1 VVAAG
6 GSTAG
11 VVVLGEVGSIGGDR
25 YSGFICVS
33 EENYPVI
40 RILPSALAETPGDEP
55 FVAIV
60 RSRDELS
67 RWLRE
72 PPSGLSW
79 LQVEGILGDSDAW
92 MEAAHSGS
100 DVSLDLILADPSSEF
115 PELYKLVDVSA
126 VHDVRVTIQ
135 ARPGLLKAVKL
146 AAALRFPIRLLPG
159 QPQEDVLEEL
169 KQALDFYL
177 HDPAVEAPVEFFHSW
192 IARTRGAEVGSL
204 WMILEEDPA
213 AYLQYNVDGQT
224 KLPSSGTVGSTD
236 LPTEFVENHLKSLI
250 EQGAE
255 CATCPWQ
262 QSCRGYFKWPDRGYS
277 CQGIKDLFSVIQ
289 VAADEMARDLASC
302 VLQSANPT

>member
-1 VVAAG
+1 
-6 GSTAG
+6 
-11 VVVLGEVGSIGGDR
+11 
-25 YSGFICVS
+25 
-33 EENYPVI
+33 
-40 RILPSALAETPGDEP
+40 
-55 FVAIV
+55 
-60 RSRDELS
+60 
-67 RWLRE
+67 
-72 PPSGLSW
+72 
-79 LQVEGILGDSDAW
+79 
-92 MEAAHSGS
+92 
-100 DVSLDLILADPSSEF
+100 
-115 PELYKLVDVSA
+115 
-126 VHDVRVTIQ
+126 
-135 ARPGLLKAVKL
+135 
-146 AAALRFPIRLLPG
+146 
-159 QPQEDVLEEL
+159 
-169 KQALDFYL
+169 
-177 HDPAVEAPVEFFHSW
+177 VEFFHSW

>member
-1 VVAAG
+1 
-6 GSTAG
+6 
-11 VVVLGEVGSIGGDR
+11 
-25 YSGFICVS
+25 VS
-33 EENYPVI
+33 EENYPVV
-40 RILPSALAETPGDEP
+40 RILPSALAKTQGDEP

-60 RSRDELS
+60 RSREELCQ
-67 RWLRE
+67 WLGN
-72 PPSGLSW
+72 PLPGLSW

-92 MEAAHSGS
+92 IEAAHSGS
-100 DVSLDLILADPSSEF
+100 DIPLDLILADPSAEF
-115 PELYKLVDVSA
+115 SELYKLVDVSA
-126 VHDVRVTIQ
+126 LHDVRVTIQ

-159 QPQEDVLEEL
+159 QPKADVLAEI